1 MPRVARIK
9 SKSNIYHIMIRG
21 INQQD
26 IFTDDEDDEKFLVI
40 LDHYRQKIELEI
52 YAYCLMG
59 NHVHLLLKEGK
70 EPLSNTIKRI
80 GASYV
85 YYYNWQYDRKGH
97 LFQDRYKSEPVED
110 DAYFLTVLRYI
121 HQNPLKAGLTNNIA
135 SYLWSSYKEYIH
147 KQKMV
152 KVDFALSLFDQ
163 DKNRAIKEFEKFN
176 YGINQDQCLDLTEQ
190 KKTLSDKLVRK
201 LVLDKYGVELALLHN
216 ESKKNQLEIIKYL
229 KAQEGI
235 SMRQLSRLTGLTLN
249 KIFII

>member
-1 MPRVARIK
+1 
-9 SKSNIYHIMIRG
+9 MIRG

-40 LDHYRQKIELEI
+40 LDHYRQKIEFEL

-70 EPLSNTIKRI
+70 ESLSNTIRRI
-80 GASYV
+80 GTSYV

-110 DAYFLTVLRYI
+110 DAYFLSVLRYI
-121 HQNPLKAGLTNNIA
+121 HQNPLKAGLTTDIT
-135 SYLWSSYKEYIH
+135 SYPWSSYKEYIH
-147 KQKMV
+147 KQKIV
-152 KVDFALSLFDQ
+152 QVDFALSLFDQ
-163 DKNRAIKEFEKFN
+163 DKNRAIERFEKFN
-176 YGINQDQCLDLTEQ
+176 YGINQDQCLDITEQ
-190 KKTLSDKLVRK
+190 KKTLSDKMVRK
-201 LVLDKYGVELALLHN
+201 LVLDKYAVELALLHN

-249 KIFII
+249 RIFRI

>member
-52 YAYCLMG
+52 Y
-59 NHVHLLLKEGK
+59 
-70 EPLSNTIKRI
+70 
-80 GASYV
+80 
-85 YYYNWQYDRKGH
+85 
-97 LFQDRYKSEPVED
+97 
-110 DAYFLTVLRYI
+110 AYFLTVLRYI

-235 SMRQLSRLTGLTLN
+235 SRRQLSKLTGLTLH
-249 KIFII
+249 KIFRI